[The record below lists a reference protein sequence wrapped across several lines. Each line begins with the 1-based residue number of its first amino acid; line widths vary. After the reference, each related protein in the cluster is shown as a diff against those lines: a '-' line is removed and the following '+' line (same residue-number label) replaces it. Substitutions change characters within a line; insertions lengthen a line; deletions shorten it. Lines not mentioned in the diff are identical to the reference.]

1 MGKIKILFGPG
12 GAGKDTAIEY
22 ILKHN
27 FLKDKYVTDIKQYT
41 TRSRRVNDSDDNR
54 HEFITKDVY
63 DELVKRELAFACE
76 KHLNYEGDVYYCYNA
91 EDFKDLHKNY
101 LVYGVS
107 LCVVEGFIERFGKDM
122 VDPIYITASAYTRLN
137 RMINRESKE
146 LCAAVTDPVVYN
158 ACQRI
163 ISDSQQYKGNR
174 LREAGVDITTNTIMN
189 SGTIEEAVAKVL
201 NLL

>member
-12 GAGKDTAIEY
+12 GAGKDTVIEY

-41 TRSRRVNDSDDNR
+41 TRSRRVNDSDDDR
-54 HEFITKDVY
+54 HVFITKDEY
-63 DELVKRELAFACE
+63 DELVKNELAFACE
-76 KHLNYEGDVYYCYNA
+76 KHNNYEGDVYYCYNA

-107 LCVVEGFIERFGKDM
+107 LCVVEGFIERFGRSM
-122 VDPIYITASAYTRLN
+122 VDPIYITASDYIRLN
-137 RMINRESKE
+137 RMINRESDG
-146 LCAAVTDPVVYN
+146 LVIPVSDAVVRN
-158 ACQRI
+158 ACHRI
-163 ISDSQQYKGNR
+163 ISDYHQYKGDGR
-174 LREAGVDITTNTIMN
+174 LRDVGVDITNTIMN
-189 SGTIEEAVAKVL
+189 TGPIEEAAIKVL